1 MIFHFVCQQIHFS
14 FIIFHFHVG
23 CVRGIPEIQEAASWY
38 MEACIGGVRSAAVN
52 LALLLRKGSIMSVQ
66 SLDGMECYSLSD
78 LSIWLENCVKK
89 MNMSDSSREEL
100 DILVAQLIGEN
111 LRIDNRYRLEKESMG
126 GQLESSRNRH
136 PTYSGNDILAG
147 ESYRDTDRYRGR
159 EEVRGY
165 SDDLQFN
172 DTEIT
177 RERERENGK
186 KWAWEMEKERE
197 RERERQFGPRVMH

>member
-1 MIFHFVCQQIHFS
+1 
-14 FIIFHFHVG
+14 
-23 CVRGIPEIQEAASWY
+23 

-52 LALLLRKGSIMSVQ
+52 LALLLRKGSVMSVQ
-66 SLDGMECYSLSD
+66 SLDGMERFSLSD
-78 LSIWLENCVKK
+78 ISIWLENCVKK
-89 MNMSDSSREEL
+89 MIMSDSSREEL

-111 LRIDNRYRLEKESMG
+111 LRIDNRYRSEKESMG
-126 GQLESSRNRH
+126 GQHERSNNSRSNRH
-136 PTYSGNDILAG
+136 PTYSSNDILAN

-165 SDDLQFN
+165 SDDRRFN

-177 RERERENGK
+177 REREGENEK

-197 RERERQFGPRVMH
+197 RERERERQFGPRVMH

>member
-1 MIFHFVCQQIHFS
+1 
-14 FIIFHFHVG
+14 
-23 CVRGIPEIQEAASWY
+23 

-52 LALLLRKGSIMSVQ
+52 LALLLRKGSIMSVH

-100 DILVAQLIGEN
+100 DILLAQLIGEN

-126 GQLESSRNRH
+126 GQLESSNNSRSNRH
-136 PTYSGNDILAG
+136 PTYSSNDILAG

-159 EEVRGY
+159 GEVRGY

-177 RERERENGK
+177 REIGR
-186 KWAWEMEKERE
+186 AH
-197 RERERQFGPRVMH
+197 V